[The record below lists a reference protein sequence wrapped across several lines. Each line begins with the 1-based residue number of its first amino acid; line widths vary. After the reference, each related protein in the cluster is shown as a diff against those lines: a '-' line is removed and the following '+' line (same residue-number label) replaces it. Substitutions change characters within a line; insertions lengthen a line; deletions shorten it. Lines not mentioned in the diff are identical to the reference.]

1 MIREY
6 YSGWEALNIQ
16 NENGLVADWHPLN
29 FWGDNPKKYAFN
41 ESLGDCGISKR
52 FVSFIGKKVYV
63 ANYPRAIA
71 DLVISKNT
79 KGLKNCVYDYLSDDE
94 AKFYTI
100 CLNPSKIE
108 KI

>member
-16 NENGLVADWHPLN
+16 NENGLVAVGILWIS
-29 FWGDNPKKYAFN
+29 GVMIQKKYAFN
-41 ESLGDCGISKR
+41 ESLGDCEISKC